1 MARLVAFGCS
11 LTYGHGLPDCFVPP
25 VHPGPKH
32 SELAWPSIV
41 ATKCNL
47 RLVNASQCG
56 ASFREICHTILNF
69 DFEKDDKVVV
79 LWTNLYRWC
88 KISPHGIKDR
98 FGLWQKGPIADNLA
112 EHWSEEYDMV
122 VSASHYINLAYYH
135 LRQHNIKHIQ
145 ILSGSGIKPD
155 FKWDFK
161 KLKWNTAKLED
172 YDFSVRNEYPKA
184 LDDAHPGLEAHK
196 EFAKLVV
203 KSVDK
208 LL

>member
-11 LTYGHGLPDCFVPP
+11 LTYGHGLEDCFVPP

-47 RLVNASQCG
+47 QLVNVSQCG
-56 ASFREICHTILNF
+56 ASFREICHTVLNF
-69 DFEKDDKVVV
+69 DFKKDDKVVV

-88 KISPHGIKDR
+88 KISPEGIKDR
-98 FGLWQKGPIADNLA
+98 YGLWQEGPIVDNLA
-112 EHWSEEYDMV
+112 EHWSEEYDLV
-122 VSASHYINLAYYH
+122 VTASHCINLVYYH

-161 KLKWNTAKLED
+161 KLKWNFAKLED
-172 YDFSVRNEYPKA
+172 YDFSVRMKYPKA
-184 LDDAHPGLEAHK
+184 LDGGHPGLEAHR

-203 KSVDK
+203 KSIDK
-208 LL
+208 LS